1 MKTFVTIS
9 GGILLTLFC
18 VAPSDARLH
27 ANREGPTQ
35 SEPSYYYPDYDSQT
49 NTRNWDNSC
58 LHSVP
63 AMDWCNPDG
72 AVERRAQPRL

>member
-9 GGILLTLFC
+9 AGVLLALSC
-18 VAPSDARLH
+18 VATSDAGPH
-27 ANREGPTQ
+27 SNREGQTQ
-35 SEPSYYYPDYDSQT
+35 SEPSYYNPDYDSQR

-63 AMDWCNPDG
+63 AMYWCSSNG
-72 AVERRAQPRL
+72 S

>member
-9 GGILLTLFC
+9 GGILLALSC
-18 VAPSDARLH
+18 VATSDARPR
-27 ANREGPTQ
+27 ANGEAPTQ
-35 SEPSYYYPDYDSQT
+35 SEPSDYNPDYDGKR

-63 AMDWCNPDG
+63 AMYWCSSNG
-72 AVERRAQPRL
+72 S